1 MNQQELNK
9 LANSLLHKNGF
20 GFDGSKLKRTS
31 KKQRFFEMK
40 TIITTPMG
48 NRR

>member
-1 MNQQELNK
+1 MNQPELNK
-9 LANSLLHKNGF
+9 LANSLLKLHGF
-20 GFDGSKLKRTS
+20 GTDGAKLKWAS

>member
-9 LANSLLHKNGF
+9 LANSLLKQHGF
-20 GFDGSKLKRTS
+20 GTDGSKLKGTS
-31 KKQRFFEMK
+31 KKQKFFEMK
-40 TIITTPMG
+40 TIIKTPMG